1 MAQLPWQL
9 EAERKK
15 QELMAAVLAGPKVTE
30 EKAAGA
36 AGMGAEAG
44 QPAQPPATDAAMAV
58 DGQPE

>member
-30 EKAAGA
+30 EKAAG
-36 AGMGAEAG
+36 MEAEAG
-44 QPAQPPATDAAMAV
+44 QPAQPPTTDAAMAV